1 MVMSMDRTKT
11 DEKTRRSRPAPTATE
26 SPKEMKRR
34 SLDTYRFEAVGSQGA
49 IEAGTMVAATEEEVL
64 RRLRRLGKRPISVE
78 RARSSLFQA
87 ELSIPGMGP
96 RVKKAE
102 LAVMARQF
110 ATMVN
115 AGIPLIRSLSVL
127 AEQSYNPLL
136 TSTLADMEI
145 SVSSGDSLSQAM
157 ERHPKV
163 FDELFVSMVRAG
175 EAAGALDVVLEQLAT
190 TLERSVAIANKIQSA
205 TRYPLAVLIMVGVV
219 ITAMLIF
226 IVPVFSSIYDD
237 LGGSLPLPTRT
248 LVFVSDVLTGYL
260 PIVLCAVGAIVY
272 SVRRWKRTPAGELR
286 WDRAKLKLPLVG
298 VLIHKNSLARTGR
311 TLAVLTGAGV
321 PVLETLRIAA
331 DTTGNRVVTDALVEA
346 IEGVRNGESI
356 ATNLRRHPVFPPMVL
371 QLVTVGEETGSLE
384 EMLEV
389 VGRTY
394 EDEVETAVAGFAA
407 LIEPLLMAFIGVVVG
422 AMVISLYL
430 PMFRI
435 IDLVQ

>member
-1 MVMSMDRTKT
+1 
-11 DEKTRRSRPAPTATE
+11 
-26 SPKEMKRR
+26 
-34 SLDTYRFEAVGSQGA
+34 
-49 IEAGTMVAATEEEVL
+49 
-64 RRLRRLGKRPISVE
+64 
-78 RARSSLFQA
+78 
-87 ELSIPGMGP
+87 
-96 RVKKAE
+96 
-102 LAVMARQF
+102 
-110 ATMVN
+110 
-115 AGIPLIRSLSVL
+115 
-127 AEQSYNPLL
+127 
-136 TSTLADMEI
+136 
-145 SVSSGDSLSQAM
+145 
-157 ERHPKV
+157 
-163 FDELFVSMVRAG
+163 
-175 EAAGALDVVLEQLAT
+175 
-190 TLERSVAIANKIQSA
+190 LERSVAISNKIRSA
-205 TRYPLAVLIMVGVV
+205 MTYPVAVLVMVVCV

-226 IVPVFSSIYDD
+226 IVPVFSGIYDD
-237 LGGSLPLPTRT
+237 LGGSLPLPTRG

-260 PIVLCAVGAIVY
+260 PIVVVVVGLLAY
-272 SVRRWKRTPAGELR
+272 SIRRWRRTPAGELR

-298 VLIHKNSLARTGR
+298 VLVHKNSLARTGR

-384 EMLEV
+384 EMLDV